1 MKMKVELKEYF
12 SIASYL
18 GALMIVMGVLLFV
31 PLVVY
36 VTYGEH
42 FEHERILIAFLVPA
56 IASIVIGALL
66 QRKLPSSVPSVK
78 EAMLITALGWLVASV
93 IAAIPFVIG
102 IHKSFVDAFFEA
114 ASGLTT
120 TGITVFTG
128 LDDMPRSILFWRSL
142 IQWVGGLGILTFFLA
157 VSFRGAT
164 AAAAL
169 FSAESHK
176 ISSGRPVP
184 GIFNTLKILWG
195 IYILFTV
202 TCFVLLTLE
211 GVGIFDALNHC
222 MTAISTGGFSTHDA
236 SVGYYSSFPHGYLI
250 EYTFIF
256 FMLMGGINFLV
267 HYKVL
272 TGNWKTVYRDFE
284 IRWFWGFLFL
294 MTLLVMMDHM
304 LKTNFQV
311 FCAGARVKELCYSV
325 HDIFRISFFQVSSL
339 ITSTGYATK
348 DINSPFFP
356 ALAKQVFVILMI
368 VGGCVGSTAGGIKLL
383 RVGVLAQSL
392 KAELRQIVSSPNCV
406 IPVVVQGQIIGSRE
420 MQRISA
426 LVLSW
431 FALIAVGAWITSLF
445 SDLDSWQS
453 ISGMASALGNMGP
466 FYFSV
471 EKMASLSPVIKLTYV
486 VGMIAGRLEVLPIFI
501 LFYRSSWR

>member
-1 MKMKVELKEYF
+1 MKSQFKQYV
-12 SIASYL
+12 SIVSYL
-18 GALMIVMGVLLFV
+18 GALMIVMGVLLFL
-31 PLVVY
+31 PLIIY
-36 VTYGEH
+36 VIYGEH
-42 FEHERILIAFLVPA
+42 FEHEKILLAFVLPGFF
-56 IASIVIGALL
+56 SIILGSFL
-66 QRKLPSSVPSVK
+66 QKQLPSTVPSVK
-78 EAMLITALGWLVASV
+78 EAMLITALGWLVASA
-93 IAAIPFVIG
+93 IAGIPFMIG
-102 IHKSFVDAFFEA
+102 INKSFIDSFFEA

-164 AAAAL
+164 AAATL

-195 IYILFTV
+195 IYIIFTV
-202 TCFVLLTLE
+202 SCFLLLVLE
-211 GVGIFDALNHC
+211 GVGIFDAANHC
-222 MTAISTGGFSTHDA
+222 LTAISTGGFSTHDA
-236 SVGYYSSFPHGYLI
+236 SVGYYSNYPHGYLI

-272 TGNWKTVYRDFE
+272 KGEWRTIYKDFE
-284 IRWFWGFLFL
+284 IRWFWGILFL
-294 MTLLVMMDHM
+294 ATLLVVLDHM
-304 LKTNFQV
+304 FKTDFQTLCTTKK
-311 FCAGARVKELCYSV
+311 FNDLCYTI
-325 HDIFRISFFQVSSL
+325 HDIFRISLFQVSSL

-356 ALAKQVFVILMI
+356 ALAKQVFVLLMI

-383 RVGVLAQSL
+383 RVGVLTQSL

-406 IPVVVQGQIIGSRE
+406 IPVVVQGKIIGNKE

-431 FALIAVGAWITSLF
+431 FALIAVGAWITAIF

-471 EKMASLSPVIKLTYV
+471 EKMASLNPIIKLTYT
-486 VGMIAGRLEVLPIFI
+486 VGMIAGRLEILPIFV
-501 LFYRSSWR
+501 LFYRSSWK

>member
-1 MKMKVELKEYF
+1 MREEFKEYI
-12 SIASYL
+12 SVVSYL
-18 GALMIVMGVLLFV
+18 GALMIVMGVLLFT
-31 PLVVY
+31 PLIFY

-42 FEHERILIAFLVPA
+42 FEHERILLAFVLPA
-56 IASIVIGALL
+56 FSSIIIGSFLHH
-66 QRKLPSSVPSVK
+66 QLPSTVPSVK
-78 EAMLITALGWLVASV
+78 QAMLITALGWLVAST
-93 IAAIPFVIG
+93 ISAIPFMIG
-102 IHKSFVDAFFEA
+102 IHKSFIDSFFEA

-128 LDDMPRSILFWRSL
+128 LDDMPKSILFWRSL

-164 AAAAL
+164 AAATL

-195 IYILFTV
+195 IYIIFTV
-202 TCFVLLTLE
+202 SCFGLLLLE

-222 MTAISTGGFSTHDA
+222 LTAISTGGFSTHDA
-236 SVGYYSSFPHGYLI
+236 SVGYYSNFTHGYLI

-272 TGNWKTVYRDFE
+272 TGDWRTVYRDFE
-284 IRWFWGFLFL
+284 IRWFWGILFL
-294 MTLLVMMDHM
+294 MTLLVAMDHM
-304 LKTNFQV
+304 LKTDFQTLCDTAT
-311 FCAGARVKELCYSV
+311 FEKLCYSI
-325 HDIFRISFFQVSSL
+325 HDIFRIALFQVSSL
-339 ITSTGYATK
+339 LTSTGYATK

-356 ALAKQVFVILMI
+356 ALAKQVFIILMI
-368 VGGCVGSTAGGIKLL
+368 VGGCVGSTAGGIKIL

-392 KAELRQIVSSPNCV
+392 KTELRQIVSPPNCV
-406 IPVVVQGQIIGSRE
+406 IPVVVQGEIIGNKE
-420 MQRISA
+420 MQRIGA
-426 LVLSW
+426 LVFSW

-445 SDLDSWQS
+445 SDLNGWQS

-486 VGMIAGRLEVLPIFI
+486 VGMIAGRLEILPIFI
-501 LFYRSSWR
+501 LFYKSSWR

>member
-1 MKMKVELKEYF
+1 MKKQLKEYVV
-12 SIASYL
+12 IASYL
-18 GALMIVMGVLLFV
+18 GALMIVMGILLFV
-31 PLVVY
+31 PLICY
-36 VTYGEH
+36 VIYGEH
-42 FEHERILIAFLVPA
+42 FEHDRILLAFTLPGFS
-56 IASIVIGALL
+56 SILIGTLL
-66 QRKLPSSVPSVK
+66 QRQLPSSVPSVK
-78 EAMLITALGWLVASV
+78 EAMLITALGWLTASA
-93 IAAIPFVIG
+93 IAAIPFMIG
-102 IHKSFVDAFFEA
+102 IHKSFIDSFFEA

-128 LDDMPRSILFWRSL
+128 LDDMPRSILFWRSV

-164 AAAAL
+164 AAATL

-184 GIFNTLKILWG
+184 GIFNTLKILWK

-202 TCFVLLTLE
+202 ACFILLVFE
-211 GVGIFDALNHC
+211 GVGVFDAVNHC
-222 MTAISTGGFSTHDA
+222 LTAISTGGFSTHDA
-236 SVGYYSSFPHGYLI
+236 SVGYYSNSPHSYLI

-272 TGNWKTVYRDFE
+272 SGEWKTIYKDFE

-294 MTLLVMMDHM
+294 MTLLVVMDHM
-304 LKTNFQV
+304 FKTGFREQ
-311 FCAGARVKELCYSV
+311 CANASFGKLCYSV
-325 HDIFRISFFQVSSL
+325 HDIFRISLFQVSSL

-356 ALAKQVFVILMI
+356 ALAKQVFIILMI

-392 KAELRQIVSSPNCV
+392 KAELKQIISSPNCV
-406 IPVVVQGQIIGSRE
+406 IPVVVQGKIIGNRE

-426 LVLSW
+426 LVFSW

-471 EKMASLSPVIKLTYV
+471 QKMASLSPIIKLTYIV
-486 VGMIAGRLEVLPIFI
+486 AMIAGRLEVLPIFI
-501 LFYRSSWR
+501 LFYKSSWK